1 MSDEV
6 QFIKGTRRERV
17 VTALAAPVL
26 AAACAWCFSMV
37 EPALGDTRLATQGSR
52 FVLDLFHLLC
62 TELFATALVFLTLA
76 FIWALFRPHSIVR
89 LMTLVSQHVWRAV
102 CLVVVALLVGAFIG
116 SLIKHVA

>member
-1 MSDEV
+1 MSENV
-6 QFIKGTRRERV
+6 QFIRGTRRERV

-26 AAACAWCFSMV
+26 AAVFAWCFSMV
-37 EPALGDTRLATQGSR
+37 QPALGDTRLATVGSR

-76 FIWALFRPHSIVR
+76 FVWALFRPRSIIR
-89 LMTLVSQHVWRAV
+89 LLTLVSQHVWRTV
-102 CLVVVALLVGAFIG
+102 CLVVVALLVSALIG